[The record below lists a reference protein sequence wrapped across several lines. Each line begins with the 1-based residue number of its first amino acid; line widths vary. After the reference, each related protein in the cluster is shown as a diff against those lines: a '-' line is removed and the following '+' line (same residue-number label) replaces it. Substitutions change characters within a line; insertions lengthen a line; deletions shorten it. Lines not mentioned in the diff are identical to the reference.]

1 MTDDTKSVL
10 SGNGG
15 RKAAIPVGSKHYEM
29 EGVAFYLNHT
39 PKEVLGSWVNMMI
52 SQLEQSGNFQAA
64 RQMRENP
71 QPFAGNQP
79 ALAVFMAA
87 AAEIEKLK
95 RRIEALEKRNQEPEP

>member
-1 MTDDTKSVL
+1 
-10 SGNGG
+10 
-15 RKAAIPVGSKHYEM
+15 
-29 EGVAFYLNHT
+29 
-39 PKEVLGSWVNMMI
+39 
-52 SQLEQSGNFQAA
+52 
-64 RQMRENP
+64 MRENP